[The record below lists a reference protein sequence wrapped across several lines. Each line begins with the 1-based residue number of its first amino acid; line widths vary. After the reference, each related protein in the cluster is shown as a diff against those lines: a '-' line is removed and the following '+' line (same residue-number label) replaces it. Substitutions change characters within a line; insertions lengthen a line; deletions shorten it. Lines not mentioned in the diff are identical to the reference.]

1 MTRVNSENRARV
13 RIPMPYLEHQSY
25 SKEGLKETLNRICY
39 HLLPTPN
46 NINEIKGFIEIL
58 SNYFEY
64 SSIIL
69 GPIYLKKIVS

>member
-46 NINEIKGFIEIL
+46 NINEIKGFI
-58 SNYFEY
+58 
-64 SSIIL
+64 
-69 GPIYLKKIVS
+69 